1 MDKVSKWFLPTVH
14 LDDLHTIDNFTHQS
28 DSLVSF
34 PCSLYPESSKLLSHP
49 CCRICWYVMTYC
61 NNINIL
67 TLQRYKWDQ
76 ENSSHQSTGTNLVA
90 EDGCHNDQL
99 QGTSPQVVVEK
110 DSGVKPEIREN
121 CFYWLKFEIFCFKAN
136 LLTSFERRFTI
147 CPMVVW
153 PKAELE
159 SLRAFL

>member
-1 MDKVSKWFLPTVH
+1 MTFIPL
-14 LDDLHTIDNFTHQS
+14 TI
-28 DSLVSF
+28 SLI
-34 PCSLYPESSKLLSHP
+34 SLILLSVFPAVSTLSLPNCFPTHAAEFV
-49 CCRICWYVMTYC
+49 VMIITYF

-67 TLQRYKWDQ
+67 TLKRHKWDQ

-90 EDGCHNDQL
+90 EDCCHNDQL

-110 DSGVKPEIREN
+110 DSGVKPEIRTI
-121 CFYWLKFEIFCFKAN
+121 FIISEIFYNKAN